1 MRTGFFAGI
10 MKEYQGAGAPA
21 QRGKTMY
28 RVAICDDEATS
39 LQINEA
45 LASQILQEEGIE
57 YETVCFTDM
66 ESMIDTLSAE
76 DAEYDVLLCDILA
89 VGMNGI
95 EAAKELRRLGERLSI
110 IFISSTAEYALE
122 GYQVDALR
130 YLQKPTQYEK
140 LREALLTAYKMKS
153 VKGDTLT
160 FQVGDK
166 LYKIPF
172 GEIEYL
178 ESQGRETVV
187 STINEQISVHM
198 KFSDMEQLLPED
210 TFIRCHRSY
219 IVNMYYVKDL
229 ARYRF
234 LMKRGVEIPVSQ
246 LQYVDVKKKFAEF

>member
-1 MRTGFFAGI
+1 MF
-10 MKEYQGAGAPA
+10 
-21 QRGKTMY
+21 

-45 LASQILQEEGIE
+45 LTSQVLTEEGIE
-57 YETVCFTDM
+57 FETVCFMDM
-66 ESMIDTLSAE
+66 ESMIGTLSGK
-76 DAEYDVLLCDILA
+76 DADYDVLLCDILA

-95 EAAKELRRLGERLSI
+95 EAAKELRRLGENLSI

-122 GYQVDALR
+122 GYQVNALR
-130 YLQKPTQYEK
+130 YLQKPIQIEK
-140 LREALLTAYKMKS
+140 LRDALMSAYKMRA

-160 FQVGDK
+160 FQVGDR

-178 ESQGRETVV
+178 ESQGRETIVY
-187 STINEQISVHM
+187 TLNEQIAVHM

-210 TFIRCHRSY
+210 SFVRCHRSY
-219 IVNMYYVKDL
+219 IINMHYVKDL

-234 LMKRGVEIPVSQ
+234 LTKRGVEIPVSQ
-246 LQYVDVKKKFAEF
+246 LQYVDVKKKFMEF

>member
-1 MRTGFFAGI
+1 
-10 MKEYQGAGAPA
+10 
-21 QRGKTMY
+21 MY

-45 LASQILQEEGIE
+45 LTAQVLTEAGIE

-66 ESMIDTLSAE
+66 QSMIDTLSRKE
-76 DAEYDVLLCDILA
+76 VQYDVLLCDILA
-89 VGMNGI
+89 VSMNGI
-95 EAAKELRRLGERLSI
+95 EAAKELRRLGESLSI

-130 YLQKPTQYEK
+130 YIQKPIQIEK
-140 LREALLTAYKMKS
+140 LKEALISAYRMKDT
-153 VKGDTLT
+153 KGDTLT

-178 ESQGRETVV
+178 ESQGRETIV

-210 TFIRCHRSY
+210 SFVRCHRSY
-219 IVNMYYVKDL
+219 IINMHYVKDL

-234 LMKRGVEIPVSQ
+234 LTKRGVEIPVSQ
-246 LQYVDVKKKFAEF
+246 LQYVDVKKKFMEF

>member
-1 MRTGFFAGI
+1 
-10 MKEYQGAGAPA
+10 
-21 QRGKTMY
+21 MY

-45 LASQILQEEGIE
+45 LTAQVLTEAGIE

-66 ESMIDTLSAE
+66 QSMIDTLSRKE
-76 DAEYDVLLCDILA
+76 VQYDVLLCDILA

-95 EAAKELRRLGERLSI
+95 EAAKELRRLGESLSI

-130 YLQKPTQYEK
+130 YIQKPIQIEK
-140 LREALLTAYKMKS
+140 LKEALISAYRMKDT
-153 VKGDTLT
+153 KGDTLT

-178 ESQGRETVV
+178 ESQGRETIV

-198 KFSDMEQLLPED
+198 KFSDMEQLLPEES
-210 TFIRCHRSY
+210 FVRCHRSY
-219 IVNMYYVKDL
+219 IINMHYVKDL

-234 LMKRGVEIPVSQ
+234 LTKRGVEIPVSQ
-246 LQYVDVKKKFAEF
+246 LQYVDVKKKFMEF

>member
-1 MRTGFFAGI
+1 
-10 MKEYQGAGAPA
+10 
-21 QRGKTMY
+21 MY

-45 LASQILQEEGIE
+45 LTAQVLSEAGIE

-66 ESMIDTLSAE
+66 QSMIDTLSRKE
-76 DAEYDVLLCDILA
+76 VQYDVLLCDILA

-95 EAAKELRRLGERLSI
+95 EAAKELRRLGESLSI

-130 YLQKPTQYEK
+130 YIQKPIQIEK
-140 LREALLTAYKMKS
+140 LKEALISAYRMKDT
-153 VKGDTLT
+153 KGDTLT

-178 ESQGRETVV
+178 ESQGRETIV

-210 TFIRCHRSY
+210 SFVRCHRSY
-219 IVNMYYVKDL
+219 IINMHYVKDL

-234 LMKRGVEIPVSQ
+234 LTKRGVEIPVSQ
-246 LQYVDVKKKFAEF
+246 LQYVDVKKKFMEF

>member
-1 MRTGFFAGI
+1 
-10 MKEYQGAGAPA
+10 
-21 QRGKTMY
+21 MY

-45 LASQILQEEGIE
+45 LTAQVLSEAGIE

-66 ESMIDTLSAE
+66 QSMIDTLSKK
-76 DAEYDVLLCDILA
+76 DVEYDVLLCDILA

-95 EAAKELRRLGERLSI
+95 EAAKELRRLGESLSI

-130 YLQKPTQYEK
+130 YIQKPIQIEK
-140 LREALLTAYKMKS
+140 LKEALISAYRMKDT
-153 VKGDTLT
+153 KGDTLT

-210 TFIRCHRSY
+210 SFVRCHRSY
-219 IVNMYYVKDL
+219 IINMHYVKDL

-234 LMKRGVEIPVSQ
+234 LTKRGVEIPVSQ
-246 LQYVDVKKKFAEF
+246 LQYVDVKKKFMEF

>member
-1 MRTGFFAGI
+1 
-10 MKEYQGAGAPA
+10 
-21 QRGKTMY
+21 MY

-45 LASQILQEEGIE
+45 LTAQVLTEAGIE

-66 ESMIDTLSAE
+66 QSMIDTLSRKE
-76 DAEYDVLLCDILA
+76 VQYDVLLCDILA

-95 EAAKELRRLGERLSI
+95 EAAKELRRLGESLSI

-130 YLQKPTQYEK
+130 YIQKPIQIEK
-140 LREALLTAYKMKS
+140 LKEALISAYRMKDT
-153 VKGDTLT
+153 KGDTLT

-178 ESQGRETVV
+178 ESQGRETIVC
-187 STINEQISVHM
+187 TLNEQIAVHM
-198 KFSDMEQLLPED
+198 KFSDMEQLLPD
-210 TFIRCHRSY
+210 DVFVRCHRSY
-219 IVNMYYVKDL
+219 IVNMNYVKDL

-234 LMKRGVEIPVSQ
+234 LTKRGVEIPVSQ
-246 LQYVDVKKKFAEF
+246 LQYVDVKKKFMEF

>member
-1 MRTGFFAGI
+1 MRAAIIDDRADDRETLF
-10 MKEYQGAGAPA
+10 KELDTVLREKG
-21 QRGKTMY
+21 Y
-28 RVAICDDEATS
+28 RVDS
-39 LQINEA
+39 
-45 LASQILQEEGIE
+45 
-57 YETVCFTDM
+57 
-66 ESMIDTLSAE
+66 IDLFDSGEQFLNAFE
-76 DAEYDVLLCDILA
+76 PGKYDLLFFDIYMD
-89 VGMNGI
+89 GMNGI

-110 IFISSTAEYALE
+110 VFISSTAEYALE

-130 YLQKPTQYEK
+130 YLQKPIQYDK
-140 LREALLTAYKMKS
+140 LREALLSAYKMKS

-160 FQVGDK
+160 FQVGDR

-219 IVNMYYVKDL
+219 IVNLLEVENIE
-229 ARYRF
+229 RYQAT
-234 LMKRGVEIPVSQ
+234 MKNQDYIPISQ
-246 LQYVDVKKKFAEF
+246 QQYTEMKNRMFQCQTRNG

>member
-1 MRTGFFAGI
+1 
-10 MKEYQGAGAPA
+10 
-21 QRGKTMY
+21 MY

-45 LASQILQEEGIE
+45 LTAQVLSEAGIE

-66 ESMIDTLSAE
+66 QSMIDTLSKK
-76 DAEYDVLLCDILA
+76 DVEYDVLLCDILA

-95 EAAKELRRLGERLSI
+95 EAAKELRRLGESLSI

-130 YLQKPTQYEK
+130 YIQKPIQIEK
-140 LREALLTAYKMKS
+140 LKEALISAYRMKDT
-153 VKGDTLT
+153 KGDTLT

-178 ESQGRETVV
+178 ESQGRETIV

-210 TFIRCHRSY
+210 SFVRCHRSY
-219 IVNMYYVKDL
+219 IINMHYVKDL

-234 LMKRGVEIPVSQ
+234 LTKRGVEIPVSQ
-246 LQYVDVKKKFAEF
+246 LQYVDVKKKFMEF

>member
-1 MRTGFFAGI
+1 
-10 MKEYQGAGAPA
+10 
-21 QRGKTMY
+21 MY

-45 LASQILQEEGIE
+45 LTAQVLTEAGID

-66 ESMIDTLSAE
+66 QSMIDSLSRK
-76 DAEYDVLLCDILA
+76 DTEYDVLLCDILA

-130 YLQKPTQYEK
+130 YIQKPIQIEK
-140 LREALLTAYKMKS
+140 LREALLSAYRVKDT
-153 VKGDTLT
+153 KGDTLT

-178 ESQGRETVV
+178 ESQGRETIVC
-187 STINEQISVHM
+187 TMDEQISVHM

-210 TFIRCHRSY
+210 SFVRCHRSY
-219 IVNMYYVKDL
+219 IVNMHYVKDL

-234 LMKRGVEIPVSQ
+234 LTKRGVEIPVSQ
-246 LQYVDVKKKFAEF
+246 LQYVDVKKKFMEF

>member
-1 MRTGFFAGI
+1 
-10 MKEYQGAGAPA
+10 
-21 QRGKTMY
+21 MY

-45 LASQILQEEGIE
+45 LTSQVLTEEGIQF
-57 YETVCFTDM
+57 ETVCFTDM
-66 ESMIDTLSAE
+66 ESMIETLADKE
-76 DAEYDVLLCDILA
+76 NEYDVLLCDILA

-95 EAAKELRRLGERLSI
+95 EAAKELRRLGEGLSI

-130 YLQKPTQYEK
+130 YLQKPIQIEK
-140 LREALLTAYKMKS
+140 LREALLSAYKMKA

-178 ESQGRETVV
+178 ESQGRETIVC
-187 STINEQISVHM
+187 TLNEQIAVHM
-198 KFSDMEQLLPED
+198 KFSDMEQLLPD
-210 TFIRCHRSY
+210 DVFVRCHRSY
-219 IVNMYYVKDL
+219 IVNMNYVKDL

-234 LMKRGVEIPVSQ
+234 LTKRGVEIPVSQ
-246 LQYVDVKKKFAEF
+246 LQYVDVKKKFMEF

>member
-1 MRTGFFAGI
+1 
-10 MKEYQGAGAPA
+10 
-21 QRGKTMY
+21 MY

-45 LASQILQEEGIE
+45 LTAQVLTEAGIE

-66 ESMIDTLSAE
+66 QSMIDTLSRKE
-76 DAEYDVLLCDILA
+76 VQYDVLLCDILA

-95 EAAKELRRLGERLSI
+95 EAAKELRRLGESLSI

-130 YLQKPTQYEK
+130 YIQKPIQIEK
-140 LREALLTAYKMKS
+140 LKEALISAYRMKDT
-153 VKGDTLT
+153 KGDTLT

-178 ESQGRETVV
+178 ESQGRETIV

-210 TFIRCHRSY
+210 SFVRCHRSY
-219 IVNMYYVKDL
+219 IINMHYVKDL

-234 LMKRGVEIPVSQ
+234 LTKRGVEIPVSQ
-246 LQYVDVKKKFAEF
+246 LQYVDVKKKFMEF

>member
-1 MRTGFFAGI
+1 
-10 MKEYQGAGAPA
+10 
-21 QRGKTMY
+21 MY

-45 LASQILQEEGIE
+45 LTAQVLTEAGIE

-66 ESMIDTLSAE
+66 QSMIDTLSRKE
-76 DAEYDVLLCDILA
+76 VQYDVLLCDILA

-95 EAAKELRRLGERLSI
+95 EAAKELRRLGERRSI

-130 YLQKPTQYEK
+130 YIQKPIQIEK
-140 LREALLTAYKMKS
+140 LKEALISAYRMKDT
-153 VKGDTLT
+153 KGDTLT

-178 ESQGRETVV
+178 ESQGRETIV

-210 TFIRCHRSY
+210 SFVRCHRSY
-219 IVNMYYVKDL
+219 IINMHYVKDL

-234 LMKRGVEIPVSQ
+234 LTKRGVEIPVSQ
-246 LQYVDVKKKFAEF
+246 LQYVDVKKKFMEF